1 MRRFTRMI
9 LTLSEA
15 ASISVPAGITQLK
28 ISDMDKDGH
37 DDIIY
42 LTESGEL
49 GILYGT
55 NIP

>member
-1 MRRFTRMI
+1 MT
-9 LTLSEA
+9 LTLSET
-15 ASISVPAGITQLK
+15 ASIPVPAGITQLK

-55 NIP
+55 NIA